1 MVYRSVFALFITA
14 GLICFSISAAATP
27 LLAADNTSAA
37 EKQKNG
43 ITDSWIKSKLVA
55 AYSLN
60 EHLNTYDLDVTVDH
74 GKVVLAGQVENG
86 IERDLAEEIA
96 QGLDGVAGVD
106 NQVRV
111 EGEKAVRTEPSLFY
125 RSVQDATLTARVKS
139 NLLWNQYTD
148 GTDIDVDTDNG
159 IVTLEGVVASEMER
173 KLAVQIAENTRGV
186 RKVQEALRV
195 DPETAGEKGLLEK
208 TGDAVRG
215 PIEKTGQVV
224 SDSWITSKVKTVLM
238 FNKRVEGADID
249 VDTSDGVVTLEGTVQ
264 SEAQA
269 EQVVALAEDVVN
281 VKSVVSRLRVR

>member
-1 MVYRSVFALFITA
+1 MIYRSVSVRLIMA
-14 GLICFSISAAATP
+14 GLICFSILTATP
-27 LLAADNTSAA
+27 PVLAADPPAT
-37 EKQKNG
+37 EKKGNG
-43 ITDSWIKSKLVA
+43 VDDGRIQSKLVT

-60 EHLNTYDLDVTVDH
+60 EHLSPYDLDVKVDH

-96 QGLDGVAGVD
+96 RGVDGVAGVD
-106 NQVRV
+106 NQIRI
-111 EGEKAVRTEPSLFY
+111 EGEKAARTEPSPFY

-159 IVTLEGVVASEMER
+159 IVTLKGVVASEMEK

-215 PIEKTGQVV
+215 PIEKTGRVV

-238 FNKRVEGADID
+238 FNKKTEGADID
-249 VDTSDGVVTLEGTVQ
+249 VDTDNGVVTLNGTVQ
-264 SEAQA
+264 SKTQEKD
-269 EQVVALAEDVVN
+269 VVALAEDVVN

>member
-1 MVYRSVFALFITA
+1 MA
-14 GLICFSISAAATP
+14 GLICFSILTATP
-27 LLAADNTSAA
+27 PVLAADPPAT
-37 EKQKNG
+37 EKKGNG
-43 ITDSWIKSKLVA
+43 VDDGWIQSKLVT

-60 EHLNTYDLDVTVDH
+60 EHLSPYDLDVKVDH

-96 QGLDGVAGVD
+96 RGVDGVAGVD
-106 NQVRV
+106 NQIRI
-111 EGEKAVRTEPSLFY
+111 EGEKAARTEPSPFY

-159 IVTLEGVVASEMER
+159 IVTLKGVVASEMEK

-195 DPETAGEKGLLEK
+195 SPETAGEKGLLEK

-215 PIEKTGQVV
+215 PIEKTGRVV

-238 FNKRVEGADID
+238 FNKKTEGADID
-249 VDTSDGVVTLEGTVQ
+249 VDTDNGIVTLNGTVQ

-269 EQVVALAEDVVN
+269 EQVVELAEDVVN

>member
-1 MVYRSVFALFITA
+1 MKFRYLFAVMPIIFLTVISFAANKVILA
-14 GLICFSISAAATP
+14 GDTSPAKKE
-27 LLAADNTSAA
+27 NTVSD
-37 EKQKNG
+37 G
-43 ITDSWIKSKLVA
+43 WIQSKLVT

-60 EHLNTYDLDVTVDH
+60 EHLSTYDIDV
-74 GKVVLAGQVENG
+74 KVENRMVILAGQVENG

-96 QGLDGVAGVD
+96 QGVDGVAGVE
-106 NQVRV
+106 NRIEVA
-111 EGEKAVRTEPSLFY
+111 GEKAVRTESSSFY

-159 IVTLEGVVASEMER
+159 IVTLKGVVASEMEK

-186 RKVQEALRV
+186 RRVQETLRV
-195 DPETAGEKGLLEK
+195 DPETAGEEGLLEK

-224 SDSWITSKVKTVLM
+224 SDTWITSKVKTVLM
-238 FNKRVEGADID
+238 FNKKTEGAEID
-249 VDTSDGVVTLEGTVQ
+249 VDTENGIVTLEGTVQ
-264 SEAQA
+264 SEVQA
-269 EQVVALAEDVVN
+269 EQVVELAEDVVN